1 MDDRLGEVEITLS
14 EERRFS
20 NTILDTVDA
29 LITILDPQGRIV
41 RFYRA
46 CEQMTGYSFEEV
58 KDHALW
64 NVLLLPEE
72 VDEGKQI
79 FYSLLAGQFPSE
91 YKNYW
96 LTKDGRQRLIEWS
109 STALQNNE
117 GMVEYVIATGIDVTD
132 RDLAEETRR
141 KSEARLQ
148 AILTESAVGIALIDI
163 TGHIMESNPALQ
175 NMLGYNARELARLTF
190 ADITHPDD
198 LLMDFDFFRELLQG
212 KRDHYKME
220 KRYIRKDGQMIWGYL
235 TAYRIPN
242 PDGSFQLGIGM
253 IEDVTQRKQT
263 EAAER
268 EHRNLAEALRNSAS
282 ALNSTLELDEIFDR
296 MLFDIERVIPYDAA
310 TILLLDEQDDVMR
323 VARSRGYEE
332 RGLGDWVQELT
343 FPLDIKTIRHGLRT
357 GKSLVIPSTH
367 TDPGWIEFPEQQWA
381 RSHVQASIQRN
392 GQVIGLL
399 TLNSTRTGFFNE
411 RHAEQL
417 QVFADQAAVAIR
429 NAQLYETVR
438 DYAVELEK
446 RVQERTAEL
455 AQERAQLQAIL
466 DAMGEGVLYIDQ
478 NNRIKYINNAFS
490 KMIGYDIEEVQM
502 RGKSIYTALNEP
514 VQNRK
519 DVSQEMERA
528 LETGQTWRGE
538 FPIRR
543 RDGTTFDAGLTVNVV
558 LMSNGEDQ
566 GRVEVIRDISEAT
579 ALQAQ
584 RDRFIANASHELRT
598 PITNI
603 KMRLYL
609 LRKEPHKLT
618 DHLHT
623 LEAVVGRMEGLVDDL
638 LDVSRFERGIIKLR
652 QEDVVMQDLLE
663 RVAEDQHPHAD
674 QKQITLEVQ
683 IPLEPLH
690 VAGDYDRLVQVFT
703 NLLTNAI
710 NYTPETGVITLS
722 LTTESDRDRD
732 FVVAR
737 VRDTGIGIPR
747 DQLPNVFEPFF
758 RGAEGAAKGTG
769 LGLTICREI
778 VESHG
783 GIIQVDSEP
792 DKGSVFTVKL
802 ELAGKTAIA

>member
-1 MDDRLGEVEITLS
+1 
-14 EERRFS
+14 
-20 NTILDTVDA
+20 
-29 LITILDPQGRIV
+29 
-41 RFYRA
+41 
-46 CEQMTGYSFEEV
+46 
-58 KDHALW
+58 
-64 NVLLLPEE
+64 
-72 VDEGKQI
+72 
-79 FYSLLAGQFPSE
+79 
-91 YKNYW
+91 
-96 LTKDGRQRLIEWS
+96 
-109 STALQNNE
+109 
-117 GMVEYVIATGIDVTD
+117 
-132 RDLAEETRR
+132 
-141 KSEARLQ
+141 
-148 AILTESAVGIALIDI
+148 
-163 TGHIMESNPALQ
+163 
-175 NMLGYNARELARLTF
+175 
-190 ADITHPDD
+190 
-198 LLMDFDFFRELLQG
+198 
-212 KRDHYKME
+212 
-220 KRYIRKDGQMIWGYL
+220 
-235 TAYRIPN
+235 
-242 PDGSFQLGIGM
+242 
-253 IEDVTQRKQT
+253 
-263 EAAER
+263 
-268 EHRNLAEALRNSAS
+268 
-282 ALNSTLELDEIFDR
+282 
-296 MLFDIERVIPYDAA
+296 
-310 TILLLDEQDDVMR
+310 
-323 VARSRGYEE
+323 
-332 RGLGDWVQELT
+332 
-343 FPLDIKTIRHGLRT
+343 
-357 GKSLVIPSTH
+357 
-367 TDPGWIEFPEQQWA
+367 
-381 RSHVQASIQRN
+381 
-392 GQVIGLL
+392 
-399 TLNSTRTGFFNE
+399 
-411 RHAEQL
+411 
-417 QVFADQAAVAIR
+417 
-429 NAQLYETVR
+429 
-438 DYAVELEK
+438 
-446 RVQERTAEL
+446 
-455 AQERAQLQAIL
+455 
-466 DAMGEGVLYIDQ
+466 
-478 NNRIKYINNAFS
+478 
-490 KMIGYDIEEVQM
+490 
-502 RGKSIYTALNEP
+502 
-514 VQNRK
+514 
-519 DVSQEMERA
+519 MERA